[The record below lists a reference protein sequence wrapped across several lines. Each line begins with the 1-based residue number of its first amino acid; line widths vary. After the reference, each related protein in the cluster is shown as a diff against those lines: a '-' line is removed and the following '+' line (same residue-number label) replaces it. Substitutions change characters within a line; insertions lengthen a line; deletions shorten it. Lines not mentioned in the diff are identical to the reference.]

1 MNSLFQISNVLIS
14 AGLLNSTQL
23 SIFTNPEELLP
34 SACVSLFN
42 PSNISEAF
50 PAYTNFG
57 GIRGGAVLAGGGECA
72 IAVTLVA
79 SQMYNAIKTIGSITP
94 TIY

>member
-14 AGLLNSTQL
+14 TGLLNSTQL

-34 SACVSLFN
+34 PACVSLFN

-50 PAYTNFG
+50 PSYTNFG
-57 GIRGGAVLAGGGECA
+57 GITGGAVLAGGGECA
-72 IAVTLVA
+72 IAVTFVA
-79 SQMYNAIKTIGSITP
+79 TQMYNAITTIGYITP